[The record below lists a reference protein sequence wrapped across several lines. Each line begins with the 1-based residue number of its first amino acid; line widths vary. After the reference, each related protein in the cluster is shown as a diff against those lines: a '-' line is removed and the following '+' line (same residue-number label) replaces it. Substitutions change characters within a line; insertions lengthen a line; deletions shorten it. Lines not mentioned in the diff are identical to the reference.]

1 MPTVGVS
8 FFGDACFL
16 QGNYLSL
23 SHCGLHLFF
32 HTCSSLPI
40 SKLTCRSTI
49 PLRFCKDVQVK
60 SPECLFFLNML
71 SSWEYRF
78 AFLRR
83 TLEDLLPAVEMSHL
97 LSVKSGKN
105 PYPTITGFYL
115 SILPSLKCVFLKHNE
130 IEIKIKGF
138 AVRQS

>member
-1 MPTVGVS
+1 VGAP
-8 FFGDACFL
+8 FFHDACFL
-16 QGNYLSL
+16 KAKISPSL
-23 SHCGLHLFF
+23 PVSTASPFF
-32 HTCSSLPI
+32 HTCYSLPT
-40 SKLTCRSTI
+40 SKLTCHSTYLQGFTRTCK
-49 PLRFCKDVQVK
+49 LRAWNVY
-60 SPECLFFLNML
+60 FFKNML

-105 PYPTITGFYL
+105 PYSTITGFYL

-138 AVRQS
+138 AGRQT